1 MAYSQDRHTAQT
13 GGQTVR
19 ATRARQ
25 GRTGRNILWVLVI
38 GVALT
43 VLGFA
48 ATWAW
53 KAGDF
58 ASDQNNVAAQT
69 AASPPFTSPR
79 PDAAS
84 RQNYQKGG
92 PLAPQNG
99 GNPPSP

>member
-1 MAYSQDRHTAQT
+1 MASTQGR
-13 GGQTVR
+13 QTVGV
-19 ATRARQ
+19 TRARQ
-25 GRTGRNILWVLVI
+25 GRTGRNILWVLVLGI
-38 GVALT
+38 ALT

-53 KAGDF
+53 RAGDF
-58 ASDQNNVAAQT
+58 GSADARNHARAANSASFAA
-69 AASPPFTSPR
+69 PR

-99 GNPPSP
+99 GNPPS

>member
-1 MAYSQDRHTAQT
+1 MAYSQDRPAL
-13 GGQTVR
+13 G

-25 GRTGRNILWVLVI
+25 GRLGRNILWVLLI
-38 GVALT
+38 GIALT

-58 ASDQNNVAAQT
+58 ASTEPSNGRKAQ
-69 AASPPFTSPR
+69 
-79 PDAAS
+79 DAQAFDAPQPNS
-84 RQNYQKGG
+84 AMRQNYQKGA

>member
-1 MAYSQDRHTAQT
+1 MAYSQDRP
-13 GGQTVR
+13 TVE

-25 GRTGRNILWVLVI
+25 GRTRTGLIWVLVF

-58 ASDQNNVAAQT
+58 NRASNPNDKAAQ
-69 AASPPFTSPR
+69 AGASRFAEPR

-84 RQNYQKGG
+84 RQNYQTGG
-92 PLAPQNG
+92 PVAPRNG
-99 GNPPSP
+99 GNPQ

>member
-1 MAYSQDRHTAQT
+1 MAYSQDRPTAT
-13 GGQTVR
+13 AT

-25 GRTGRNILWVLVI
+25 GRTRTGLIWVLVL

-43 VLGFA
+43 ILGFA

-58 ASDQNNVAAQT
+58 GRASNPNDQAAQ
-69 AASPPFTSPR
+69 AGASNFSAPR

-84 RQNYQKGG
+84 RQNYQTGG
-92 PLAPQNG
+92 PVAPKNG
-99 GNPPSP
+99 GNPQ

>member
-1 MAYSQDRHTAQT
+1 MAYSQDRP
-13 GGQTVR
+13 TVE

-25 GRTGRNILWVLVI
+25 GRTRTGLIWVLVF

-58 ASDQNNVAAQT
+58 AATRNSRELGDGAAAGY
-69 AASPPFTSPR
+69 AAPR

-84 RQNYQKGG
+84 RQNSDQA
-92 PLAPQNG
+92 APKTPG
-99 GNPPSP
+99 APS

>member
-1 MAYSQDRHTAQT
+1 MAYSQDRR
-13 GGQTVR
+13 TVD
-19 ATRARQ
+19 ATQARQ
-25 GRTGRNILWVLVI
+25 GRTGTGLIWVLVF

-58 ASDQNNVAAQT
+58 AGASNSAERATPTGAAT
-69 AASPPFTSPR
+69 YNAPR

-84 RQNYQKGG
+84 RQNYDKGG
-92 PLAPQNG
+92 PVAPQNG
-99 GNPPSP
+99 GNPS